1 MGSHSY
7 FYKVLFIQMYVM
19 RNVCFNL
26 LIDDWFQIH
35 NLIMKLK
42 ASFFFETITPT
53 INNDFWRDNV
63 WVGFLTTMV

>member
-1 MGSHSY
+1 
-7 FYKVLFIQMYVM
+7 M